1 VAQDSQ
7 RNKIQL
13 KRTEK
18 QIDNPVITS
27 LGLDFGEPLY
37 MDTEKYLIIG
47 RKPTGTA
54 ADSLVPNQKVAKLVN
69 RTVNYGGTNY
79 PVADAQV
86 FYKNRGALDDVAVL
100 MDEEA
105 APIYPQTKTEAV
117 VDQYGVTVAEL
128 IADKVDVDSASQK
141 RSTLGYDSN
150 GVFISEKV
158 VTIGDLSQDLAAL
171 IANKVGIDED
181 SDPSYNPLS
190 LGQDFIGVF
199 VRINDGLSSETNFI
213 QSYIN
218 NQVNFALNSVTVQ
231 LTNLQQQINNLS
243 SYYVGTQ
250 APADT
255 NILWVDTSIG
265 SGGLKYYDQ
274 TTNTWKLVP

>member
-1 VAQDSQ
+1 MAQDSQ

-13 KRTEK
+13 KRTQK

-27 LGLDFGEPLY
+27 LGLDFGEPFY

-54 ADSLVPNQKVAKLVN
+54 ADSLVPNQKVVKLVN
-69 RTVNYGGTNY
+69 RTVNYGGTTY

-105 APIYPQTKTEAV
+105 DPIYPQTKTEAV
-117 VDQYGVTVAEL
+117 VDEYGVTVAEL
-128 IADKVDVDSASQK
+128 ISDKVDVDSASQK
-141 RSTLGYDSN
+141 RSTLGYDSG
-150 GVFISEKV
+150 GVYVSEKV

-171 IANKVGIDED
+171 IANKVSIDED

-199 VRINDGLSSETNFI
+199 VRINDDLASETNFI

-218 NQVNFALNSVTVQ
+218 NQINFALNSVTVQ

-243 SYYVGTQ
+243 SYYVGTT
-250 APADT
+250 APTDT
-255 NILWVDTSIG
+255 GVLWVDTNISG
-265 SGGLKYYDQ
+265 GGLKYYDT